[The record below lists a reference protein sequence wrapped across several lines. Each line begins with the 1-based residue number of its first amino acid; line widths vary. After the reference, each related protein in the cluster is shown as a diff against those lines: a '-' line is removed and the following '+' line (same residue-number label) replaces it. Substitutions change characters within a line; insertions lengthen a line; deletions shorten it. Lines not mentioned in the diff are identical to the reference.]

1 MQLSAGKSWS
11 LRRTADK
18 NGLFKMAS
26 LDQIPP
32 IVGPMAAF
40 HGASEAPFDD
50 VVTFKRLLIEQ
61 FQGYSSAML
70 LDPQFAVP
78 GCIDALDA
86 SKGLFISLEDPSYD
100 LVANNERRSKSAESW
115 SVGKIKRMGGN
126 AVKMLAWYRP
136 DASAETN
143 QHQQNYVM
151 QVGDACAKYDIP
163 FFLELLAYPL
173 DSDSTLKADDVNRK
187 ERLRDTVLQSVE
199 EFAKSKYQ
207 VDVFM
212 LESPIEGSDAPG
224 VGHQGEEHIQPVFE
238 EMARLA
244 NRPWAM
250 LSTGAT
256 MAEFNKIMTHAY
268 AAGSCGYLAGRTYWL
283 DTLAHYPDWSAMQA
297 DIHQNVSYYIQE
309 LNDITDKMATPWSSH
324 SCYSAPL
331 EADRAFC
338 SRYAD
343 M

>member
-1 MQLSAGKSWS
+1 
-11 LRRTADK
+11 
-18 NGLFKMAS
+18 
-26 LDQIPP
+26 
-32 IVGPMAAF
+32 
-40 HGASEAPFDD
+40 
-50 VVTFKRLLIEQ
+50 
-61 FQGYSSAML
+61 
-70 LDPQFAVP
+70 
-78 GCIDALDA
+78 
-86 SKGLFISLEDPSYD
+86 
-100 LVANNERRSKSAESW
+100 
-115 SVGKIKRMGGN
+115 
-126 AVKMLAWYRP
+126 
-136 DASAETN
+136 
-143 QHQQNYVM
+143 
-151 QVGDACAKYDIP
+151 
-163 FFLELLAYPL
+163 
-173 DSDSTLKADDVNRK
+173 
-187 ERLRDTVLQSVE
+187 
-199 EFAKSKYQ
+199 
-207 VDVFM
+207 
-212 LESPIEGSDAPG
+212 
-224 VGHQGEEHIQPVFE
+224 
-238 EMARLA
+238 LA